1 MLINS
6 TMRSLRL
13 LVLAASKRVRAVS
26 QLEALAS
33 DKAVHDC
40 REEGGQRTGREAE
53 PGRVDVLVAHSSDWR
68 ALAAV
73 RSAAEQVASIQAVAA
88 FWKFMFVQTQSRS
101 AL

>member
-13 LVLAASKRVRAVS
+13 LVLAASKRCRAGS

-40 REEGGQRTGREAE
+40 GEDGGQRERDSRTGK
-53 PGRVDVLVAHSSDWR
+53 VDVLEAHSSVWR
-68 ALAAV
+68 AFAAV

-88 FWKFMFVQTQSRS
+88 FWKFKFVQTQSRS